1 MEIVETSDQL
11 AKLAHSQETNEDGS
25 VKIISYKE
33 TLNAE
38 KSYNFSV
45 GDAKAFAFIIHL
57 LQNLVSEKS
66 TAKDTYAAIQNH
78 FSNKG

>member
-1 MEIVETSDQL
+1 LKLATKL
-11 AKLAHSQETNEDGS
+11 AKLVHSQETNEDGS

-57 LQNLVSEKS
+57 LQNLVK
-66 TAKDTYAAIQNH
+66 
-78 FSNKG
+78 